1 MTPLKHCLNWGSL
14 AGLLAVVRVMSWSAG
29 QLLIQ
34 RLAIGDAPS
43 KKFWPRR
50 HGDVRVN
57 AFGQS
62 RPEVG
67 MMPTQVVPGAVTMA
81 TYRGAQLDHFDD
93 QLLLRHSI

>member
-1 MTPLKHCLNWGSL
+1 
-14 AGLLAVVRVMSWSAG
+14 MSWSAG

-50 HGDVRVN
+50 HSDVRVN

-62 RPEVG
+62 RPQVG